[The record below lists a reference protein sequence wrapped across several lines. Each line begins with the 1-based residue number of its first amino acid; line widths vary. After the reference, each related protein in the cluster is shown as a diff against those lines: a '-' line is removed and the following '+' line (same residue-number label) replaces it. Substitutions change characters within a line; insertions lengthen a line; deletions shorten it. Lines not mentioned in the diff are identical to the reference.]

1 MRSGGCNDY
10 RLLAGKIS
18 WLLVNSWPNIVLSID
33 WLPVVPWSQTI
44 CLPVCWLLWLLDDY
58 CASIDVVSIRSTH
71 LELLCQSCLLPPP
84 IANAGDDD
92 EDDDDDASD
101 AHPYSYS
108 DAVPCE
114 VHVRVVGIA
123 LVVGRAIKVG
133 VVFGTVAV
141 VVAAIVDAVIIVAV
155 AHCLLIDYYSNL
167 IHLF

>member
-58 CASIDVVSIRSTH
+58 CASIDVVSIHSTH

-84 IANAGDDD
+84 IANAGDDDD

-123 LVVGRAIKVG
+123 LVVGGAIIVV

-141 VVAAIVDAVIIVAV
+141 VVAAIVDAVIIVAL
-155 AHCLLIDYYSNL
+155 AHCLLIDYHDSP
-167 IHLF
+167 F